1 MSGAEVVEDL
11 PRGENGH
18 GQGVSTSSIPPRT
31 QAPLDDVLNPLA
43 TFRADAFLEVR
54 RREEA
59 ENRRQNV
66 LLQARAI
73 HDVLLRADVHAGS
86 VSILVSCAALFPE
99 NARHLTGNG
108 FRVWEIADVHDGR
121 PPMVLRS
128 YHVTWDPAADF
139 TFRPHFEKSYHKAHG
154 KDSPHQGQLV
164 QGDRPRGSAPLKPL
178 PRGSKGS
185 APRGSAPLKPLP
197 RGSKGLRLHAPN
209 ELRWV

>member
-66 LLQARAI
+66 LLQARAS

-139 TFRPHFEKSYHKAHG
+139 TFRPHFEKYLSYHKAHG
-154 KDSPHQGQLV
+154 NHIKDSSFKEIV
-164 QGDRPRGSAPLKPL
+164 QGAPPL
-178 PRGSKGS
+178 
-185 APRGSAPLKPLP
+185 
-197 RGSKGLRLHAPN
+197 
-209 ELRWV
+209 